1 METPLYSTLNSAT
14 GFRDKNAIPTLGPYA
29 YLLYQCISHP
39 PEDNDEVMKKMAT
52 EKGKDRRVKETQW
65 ITLYRG
71 LGLPEDAIKTY
82 QELSEKTGLD
92 AEFGFTAF
100 TSTSINKKTAMEFA
114 F

>member
-29 YLLYQCISHP
+29 YLLSECISSP
-39 PEDNDEVMKKMAT
+39 PEDNVEDQKKMAT
-52 EKGKDRRVKETQW
+52 EKVKGSSRQW

-82 QELSEKTGLD
+82 QELSEKEEED
-92 AEFGFTAF
+92 AEFAFTAF